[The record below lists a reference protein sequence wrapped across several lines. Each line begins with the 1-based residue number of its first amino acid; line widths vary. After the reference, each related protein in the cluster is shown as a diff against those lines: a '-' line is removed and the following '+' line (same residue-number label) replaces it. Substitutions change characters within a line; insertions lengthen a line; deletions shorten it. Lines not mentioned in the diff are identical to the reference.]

1 MCLLHYP
8 QTLGIGGNMCLHY
21 SVTFDFWDEI
31 ILVFNISN
39 DNCIDCI
46 LSHSPTIR
54 LYCARYTQTLQ
65 PALSR
70 YCLLNVFIPFPL
82 TPSFFF
88 YWSTVAFLYYID
100 FCCTAQWISYTYT
113 YIHSSLDFL
122 PIYVTTDYWL
132 STVTCAI

>member
-46 LSHSPTIR
+46 LSHSSTIR

-70 YCLLNVFIPFPL
+70 YCLLSVFIPFPL

-88 YWSTVAFLYYID
+88 IGVQLLFYIILTSAVQHSELATHIHISTLL
-100 FCCTAQWISYTYT
+100 WISFPFMSPQT
-113 YIHSSLDFL
+113 ID
-122 PIYVTTDYWL
+122 
-132 STVTCAI
+132 